1 MKYVWYKVFSK
12 CSYFEIQNFQTI
24 SDGETTRTKVV
35 GLEELCN
42 FIVDN
47 SITCLFELIYLRKIM
62 FDFFVCQI
70 LNFQTTSDREMI
82 ITKVEKPNTKLEVM
96 KDIYNFKVE
105 NFKIWV

>member
-1 MKYVWYKVFSK
+1 
-12 CSYFEIQNFQTI
+12 
-24 SDGETTRTKVV
+24 
-35 GLEELCN
+35 
-42 FIVDN
+42 
-47 SITCLFELIYLRKIM
+47 M

-105 NFKIWV
+105 NFKI